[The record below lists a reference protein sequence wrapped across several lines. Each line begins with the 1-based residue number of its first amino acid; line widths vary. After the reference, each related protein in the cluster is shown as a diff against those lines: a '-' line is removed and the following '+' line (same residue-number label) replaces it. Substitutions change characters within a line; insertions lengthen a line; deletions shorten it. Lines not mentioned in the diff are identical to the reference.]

1 MGPGGGASKRSVLG
15 AVTRKGRTSKNRV
28 LNIGSV
34 AGGPRLVKM
43 RWAGF
48 GTWQVF
54 GGSNSGGQGWRER
67 YLEEAVSGGA
77 DVGLGGRPREGQDT

>member
-34 AGGPRLVKM
+34 AGGSASGENEVGGFWDVAGLWRLQL
-43 RWAGF
+43 R
-48 GTWQVF
+48 GT
-54 GGSNSGGQGWRER
+54 GLAR
-67 YLEEAVSGGA
+67 AVS
-77 DVGLGGRPREGQDT
+77 